1 MLVIVSLCSYMK
13 QFNSKSG
20 KNSDPMSAN
29 KSLGQHFLRDEEV
42 CVKIAEASMRVG
54 LFNKVVE
61 VGPGKGILTKHLYEY
76 YADNLSLIEYD
87 TRFINLLKEEFPR
100 LKDRVYNDDILRFD
114 FTSIEGNLALIGNFP
129 YNISSQ
135 ILFKALEYK
144 EKIPVIIG
152 MFQKEMAERVAAVH
166 GNKSYGVLS
175 VLIQAFYEVE
185 YLFDVPPE
193 VFSPPPKVMSGVIKL
208 ILKTKNHQIIN
219 HQVFRQV
226 VKTAFNQRR
235 KTMRNSLKSFIL
247 QGNIPDQKLFD
258 KRPEQ
263 LSVSEL
269 IDLAN
274 YFNTYISTNEAS

>member
-13 QFNSKSG
+13 HFNSKSG

-29 KSLGQHFLRDEEV
+29 KSLGQHFLKDEEV
-42 CVKIAEASMRVG
+42 CVKIAEASIGVG

-61 VGPGKGILTKHLYEY
+61 VGPGKGILTKHLYER
-76 YADNLSLIEYD
+76 YAAQLSLIEYD
-87 TRFINLLKEEFPR
+87 TRFIGMLQDNFP
-100 LKDRVYNDDILRFD
+100 LIKDQIFNDDILRFD
-114 FTSIEGNLALIGNFP
+114 FNKIEGTLALIGNFP

-135 ILFKALEYK
+135 ILFKALESK
-144 EKIPVIIG
+144 EKIPVVIG
-152 MFQKEMAERVAAVH
+152 MFQKEMAARVAAAH

-175 VLIQAFYEVE
+175 VLIQAFYDVE

-208 ILKTKNHQIIN
+208 ILKKENYQIVN

-226 VKTAFNQRR
+226 VKAAFNQRR
-235 KTMRNSLKSFIL
+235 KTMRNSLKSLIVEYK
-247 QGNIPDQKLFD
+247 IPDQKLFD
-258 KRPEQ
+258 QRPEQ
-263 LSVSEL
+263 LSVNEL

-274 YFNTYISTNEAS
+274 HFNTYIAAAHVS